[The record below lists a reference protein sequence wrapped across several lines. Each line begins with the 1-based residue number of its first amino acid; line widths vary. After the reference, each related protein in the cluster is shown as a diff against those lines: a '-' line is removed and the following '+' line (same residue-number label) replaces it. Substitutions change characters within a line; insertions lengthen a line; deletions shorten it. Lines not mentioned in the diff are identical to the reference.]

1 MCVDFRRGIFLVGLL
16 AFSRDEPRACVLS
29 RLGPTFGRQAP
40 GRPCRPSGI
49 EHRRYTVAEA
59 ADPRGSRLSFAS
71 NHSARPTLQTHPKT
85 THIYFRPPNRRGR
98 AVDRSE
104 SRFVPLSHPFD
115 GKTRKIRARRGV
127 WTLIRRRIDT
137 VRLAGPPR
145 VHPNRHPRP
154 SPRAQRRAWA
164 ERARDES
171 CDRWRR
177 RSGPAAGVSRE
188 KNKSKMS

>member
-1 MCVDFRRGIFLVGLL
+1 MCRFSAWD
-16 AFSRDEPRACVLS
+16 FSRGTSRVLARRAQGL
-29 RLGPTFGRQAP
+29 RTFTIGPDIWPAGPRQALQALRNRAQKIHSNRG
-40 GRPCRPSGI
+40 GRP
-49 EHRRYTVAEA
+49 AQK
-59 ADPRGSRLSFAS
+59 
-71 NHSARPTLQTHPKT
+71 PTLLRVKPFRTTHPPNNPKT

-98 AVDRSE
+98 ATDRPE

-164 ERARDES
+164 ERAVDES

-188 KNKSKMS
+188 KNKLKMS